1 MVLNQYQFNDTGPVE
16 EAVDL
21 PVEEAV
27 DCHAEEAVD
36 LHVEEASFKPPKVVK
51 SSAVSQGK
59 LHFWFILPRFAI
71 LLFDY
76 VIKTFV
82 H

>member
-1 MVLNQYQFNDTGPVE
+1 MVSNQYHNDTGPVE

-27 DCHAEEAVD
+27 DCHAEEDVD

-51 SSAVSQGK
+51 SSKCHKVSYIFGS
-59 LHFWFILPRFAI
+59 FYPVLPFCYSI
-71 LLFDY
+71 
-76 VIKTFV
+76 T
-82 H
+82 